1 MAADGKPRITWHGKD
16 FAATT
21 EIVRLGDVEIAVRVP
36 DLPDPWSRRFIA
48 GMVAFERVER
58 AANHLAPAHLLEM
71 AACRWLEKGGTVE
84 TWREYEIVL
93 GVTKSKTRPPGSL
106 IQPFIKWAR
115 GGRNDTDGSLH
126 RLSSA
131 FDAWLA
137 QKDRPDPYPRN
148 GEPGTS
154 VLAKWL
160 VDEHG
165 YQAVAKAH
173 DARLEYQAALKRG
186 AVWVTCAD
194 GTERVYDSKV
204 AAESQNEGP
213 AYEEPAEWW
222 DLEGFEPIGPGE
234 YRRIDP
240 ETDDD
245 PLPERVKGEVRPEF
259 HHRPDDQNYSESNSE
274 NALPFEHVPDRGAVN
289 ARKSNP
295 AACGHQQRKNAFS
308 ILSDLGKT
316 NCAREELFV
325 GDCLEVLAI
334 QKDASVNLIMTSPP
348 YADARKSA
356 YGGIP
361 ADRYVEWWLERA
373 EQFRRVLTRDG
384 SLIVNIKEGCEDRER
399 STYVLELI
407 LAMRR
412 AGWFWTEEY
421 IWHKSNSVPG
431 KWPTR
436 FRDAWERCL
445 HFTLDRDFAMYQD
458 AVRVPL
464 GDWAKTRLANP
475 SEADMIRDQ
484 SASGSGFGRNIS
496 NWSGRD
502 LVYPSNVLHFA
513 TECSVVEHPAPF
525 PQALPEFFIKLFT
538 RHGNLVCDPFMGSGT
553 TGVVCA
559 RLNRRFIG
567 VDILEEYA
575 RLAERRISGA
585 RWSAAA
591 N

>member
-1 MAADGKPRITWHGKD
+1 VAADGKPRITWHGKD

-48 GMVAFERVER
+48 GVVAFERVER
-58 AANHLAPAHLLEM
+58 AANHLAPAHVLEM

-106 IQPFIKWAR
+106 IQPFMKWAR

-154 VLAKWL
+154 ALAKWL

-186 AVWVTCAD
+186 TVWVTHAN
-194 GTERVYDSKV
+194 GTERVYSSKA

-240 ETDDD
+240 ETDEENEDD

-259 HHRPDDQNYSESNSE
+259 HHRPDHQNYSESNSAN
-274 NALPFEHVPDRGAVN
+274 NAAAGHDRGTANQAAAHGLARLRQTESRRKTPYVAPPECQPKVPTPGVGMHWCPKCSNVAIPIGARACRECEPNRTHSSGEQGNRSYVDVAAENVRLKARVAELEREVARLKAYRQDSEAVKHQSKQCWRTPSPLYAVLDRALHFDFDACPHDRPPEFN
-289 ARKSNP
+289 SLEMSWKSSNYVNSPFSARLNP
-295 AACGHQQRKNAFS
+295 EKHGPTDFVRKALEENH
-308 ILSDLGKT
+308 LGKT
-316 NCAREELFV
+316 SFIVVPTMNY
-325 GDCLEVLAI
+325 
-334 QKDASVNLIMTSPP
+334 VNMLLK
-348 YADARKSA
+348 A
-356 YGGIP
+356 G
-361 ADRYVEWWLERA
+361 A
-373 EQFRRVLTRDG
+373 EPIALGRVP
-384 SLIVNIKEGCEDRER
+384 
-399 STYVLELI
+399 
-407 LAMRR
+407 
-412 AGWFWTEEY
+412 W
-421 IWHKSNSVPG
+421 
-431 KWPTR
+431 
-436 FRDAWERCL
+436 
-445 HFTLDRDFAMYQD
+445 QD
-458 AVRVPL
+458 AQTGETHPSRPNITGFVLWGDQYTAVDRVVIMGQL
-464 GDWAKTRLANP
+464 KAEIAK
-475 SEADMIRDQ
+475 
-484 SASGSGFGRNIS
+484 
-496 NWSGRD
+496 
-502 LVYPSNVLHFA
+502 
-513 TECSVVEHPAPF
+513 
-525 PQALPEFFIKLFT
+525 
-538 RHGNLVCDPFMGSGT
+538 
-553 TGVVCA
+553 
-559 RLNRRFIG
+559 LN
-567 VDILEEYA
+567 Y
-575 RLAERRISGA
+575 
-585 RWSAAA
+585 
-591 N
+591 